1 MKRIMLLLVIMFISN
16 MALAIELDDVNFV
29 KPHAYRVGVTDEVE
43 TPIDYDIKTQKANVK
58 YIEGEKS
65 EELTYADLSIKKISA
80 QISESVLLDN
90 EYMSGDL
97 AILWQGAAQKSD
109 TIKYIIYKLSNP
121 DKDKP
126 DSSSVKKVLTNIAS
140 MSTLLGA
147 STGNP
152 MLACASLI
160 GGNTLGIMSQDAKA
174 LNYKYTRVNDADMI
188 ILVRKVDELQQK
200 ILDCYFDYMTAK
212 DLLNMTQKMTESR
225 LTNFEAAQGCS
236 KEVIL
241 VLDAYYRESLNQ
253 LTKAKWEFNDA
264 RSRLEQIVGADAL
277 KQFENNL
284 KSRKS

>member
-1 MKRIMLLLVIMFISN
+1 MKRIMLLLVIMFLSN

-284 KSRKS
+284 KTRKS